1 MLIFLNLKVL
11 TNLKCVV
18 EMHMETKI
26 YLCILMFTKIMI
38 AIVEIMI
45 KIAMPNVYAVVMI
58 KNKRFE
64 NTVLHFDIANT
75 LCILKK

>member
-1 MLIFLNLKVL
+1 
-11 TNLKCVV
+11 
-18 EMHMETKI
+18 
-26 YLCILMFTKIMI
+26 MFTKIIMI

-58 KNKRFE
+58 KRFE

>member
-1 MLIFLNLKVL
+1 
-11 TNLKCVV
+11 
-18 EMHMETKI
+18 
-26 YLCILMFTKIMI
+26 MFTKIMI